1 MISLLVVILSQT
13 LLENSLIHQNVILSV
28 TATLCIGAS
37 TRISRDLCVVLD
49 TSIKISASSMGV
61 CISNLA
67 LYHPHL
73 H

>member
-28 TATLCIGAS
+28 TDTLCIGAS